1 MTWWRM
7 SSKKWNDSCT
17 VTTCLSAY
25 LSINFVLIWWH
36 LRHVSPTIF
45 ARYSN
50 SMETLPRCNSVA
62 GHQIATIFCKICKI
76 LLRSCIRLEVRV
88 KRYFHQIWIA
98 MENPLVKRGPGY
110 YFPEPNKQLTLS
122 SPCITFCLHDDVI
135 KWKHFPRHWPFVR
148 EFTGDG
154 WIPRTKASDA
164 ELWCFLWSASELTV
178 E

>member
-1 MTWWRM
+1 M
-7 SSKKWNDSCT
+7 
-17 VTTCLSAY
+17 
-25 LSINFVLIWWH
+25 LIWWH

-50 SMETLPRCNSVA
+50 SMETLPCCNSVA

-148 EFTGDG
+148 GIHRWRVNSPHKGQWRGALVFSLICVWING
-154 WIPRTKASDA
+154 WVNNREAGNLRGPF
-164 ELWCFLWSASELTV
+164 WCHCNAV
-178 E
+178 A